1 MGVTVIGCGYTGQ
14 RLAARCRRRGRDVIA
29 LVRSSAS
36 RQTLDALGVAA
47 YRLDLD
53 EEVAGGLPASFT
65 SDRQMIYMVPP
76 GADGVTDDRMTRFL
90 AAIRGRPRCLI
101 YLSTTGVY
109 GDTGGASVN
118 EDTPP
123 NPGSDRARRRLD
135 AERQAIR
142 WAHAADVAVRILR
155 VPGIYGPGR
164 LPLDRLSRGGPV
176 VAPDPGRPGNRIH
189 VDDLVRVS
197 LAACNYAGPLEIF
210 NVGDGDPTDAGSFNE
225 LLAREAGLAPPA
237 TRSLEEMLE
246 RASPMGREFL
256 SESRRVDVS
265 RMREALGFEPRYPDP
280 LSGIRASLDELASDH
295 RA

>member
-1 MGVTVIGCGYTGQ
+1 MSVTVIGCGYTGQ
-14 RLAARCRRRGRDVIA
+14 RLAARARRRGRDVIA

-53 EEVAGGLPASFT
+53 EEVEGGLPASFT
-65 SDRQMIYMVPP
+65 SDRQLIYMVPP
-76 GADGVTDDRMTRFL
+76 DTDGVTDDRMTRFL
-90 AAIRGRPRCLI
+90 AAITGRPRCLV

-109 GDTGGASVN
+109 GDTGGASVD
-118 EDTPP
+118 EETPP

-135 AERQAIR
+135 AEGQAIR

-176 VAPDPGRPGNRIH
+176 LAPDPGRPGNRIH

-197 LAACNYAGPLEIF
+197 LAACDYDGPLEIF

-265 RMREALGFEPRYPDP
+265 RMRAALGFEPRYPDP
-280 LSGIRASLDELASDH
+280 LSGIRASLDELAGD
-295 RA
+295 RPV

>member
-36 RQTLDALGVAA
+36 RQTLDAIGVAA

-53 EEVAGGLPASFT
+53 EEIAGGLPASFT
-65 SDRQMIYMVPP
+65 SDRQLIYMVPP
-76 GADGVTDDRMTRFL
+76 GREGTTDDRMTRFL
-90 AAIRGRPRCLI
+90 AAIRGRPRCLV

-109 GDTGGASVN
+109 GDTGGARVD
-118 EDTPP
+118 EETPP
-123 NPGSDRARRRLD
+123 NPGSDRSRRRLD
-135 AERQAIR
+135 AEGQALR
-142 WAHAADVAVRILR
+142 WAHAADVPLRILR

-176 VAPDPGRPGNRIH
+176 LAPDPGRPGNRIH

-197 LAACNYAGPLEIF
+197 LAACDYDGPLEIF
-210 NVGDGDPTDAGSFNE
+210 NVGDGDSTDAGTFNE
-225 LLAREAGLAPPA
+225 LLAREAGLPPPA
-237 TRSLEEMLE
+237 TRSLEEMME

-265 RMREALGFEPRYPDP
+265 RMREALGFVPRYPDP
-280 LSGIRASLDELASDH
+280 LSGIRACLDELAAD
-295 RA
+295 RPG